1 MDTPEVTGMSAP
13 NPTATVFVREQRGQA
28 FWEAF
33 WRYRGKQLKRRLG
46 AAWLDQ
52 DASGAWTR
60 RKGRVREGYLD
71 ERRAHVAAA
80 ELVAAYVE
88 QADNE
93 ERTDR
98 ERRAAGVT
106 FREVAQAYLSWLQ
119 DVKGAK
125 PATLLNHRSVLAEPG
140 IPYKRGEGVTR
151 GHVMKALGDLPAA
164 KITTRDVEA
173 VLATVS
179 ATDASARTINKHRA
193 IIGAIFAYGIKASTF
208 GLPANPA
215 READKRREPHRG
227 ALVFYSVEEV
237 EALARALADGRH
249 REASTH
255 EVSEQ
260 ERDARHAEDQQDAE
274 MVRVSAYAGLR
285 LGELLAL
292 RWRDVNFAGHALT
305 VGRAMSAGV
314 ESSTKSGR
322 VRRLPLP
329 DQAAAALDR
338 MSRREDFT
346 GADER
351 VFCNPL
357 GRTLD
362 PSALRRRYRRAQAA
376 AGLRALRWHDLRHTY
391 GSLLAAAGVDLV
403 TIQAAMG
410 HSALATTGRYLHARP
425 AADQAEVFTRAFE
438 SRPQAA
444 ARQNLVETFGS
455 GEQI

>member
-1 MDTPEVTGMSAP
+1 MSAQ
-13 NPTATVFVREQRGQA
+13 NPTATVFIREQRGQA
-28 FWEAF
+28 FYEAF
-33 WRYRGKQLKRRLG
+33 WRYGGKQLKRRLG
-46 AAWLDQ
+46 PAWLDQ
-52 DASGAWTR
+52 NATGEWTA
-60 RKGRVREGYLD
+60 RKGRVAEGFLD

-88 QADNE
+88 QASDQ
-93 ERTDR
+93 ERAER
-98 ERRAAGVT
+98 ERRANGVT
-106 FREVAQAYLSWLQ
+106 FREVAHAYLRWLE

-125 PATLLNHRSVLAEPG
+125 PSTLADYRSVLAEPG
-140 IPYKRGEGVTR
+140 LPYRRGTGATL
-151 GHVMKALGDLPAA
+151 GHIMAALGDRSAA
-164 KITTRDVEA
+164 KLTTRDVNA
-173 VLATVS
+173 VLASVS
-179 ATDASARTINKHRA
+179 ATGASPRTVNKHRA
-193 IIGAIFAYGIKASTF
+193 IIAAIFAYGTKASTF
-208 GLPANPA
+208 ALPTNPA

-227 ALVFYSVEEV
+227 ALVYYSVEEV
-237 EALARALADGRH
+237 EALARALADGQH

-255 EVSEQ
+255 EVSHQ
-260 ERDARHAEDQQDAE
+260 EREAQCVEDQQDAE

-292 RWRDVNFAGHALT
+292 RWRDVDFVGHALT
-305 VGRAMSAGV
+305 VERAISAGV

-376 AGLRALRWHDLRHTY
+376 AGLRPLRWHDLRHTY
-391 GSLLAAAGVDLV
+391 GSLLAASGVDLV
-403 TIQAAMG
+403 TIQSVMG

-438 SRPQAA
+438 PASAPRSTTREP
-444 ARQNLVETFGS
+444 ARG
-455 GEQI
+455 

>member
-1 MDTPEVTGMSAP
+1 MSAP

-28 FWEAF
+28 FYEAF

-46 AAWLDQ
+46 PAWLDRGL
-52 DASGAWTR
+52 AGEWTPR
-60 RKGRVREGYLD
+60 RGRVAEGYLD

-80 ELVAAYVE
+80 ELVAAQVA
-88 QADNE
+88 QADDQ

-140 IPYKRGEGVTR
+140 IPYRRGEGVTL
-151 GHVMKALGDLPAA
+151 GHVMKALGDRPAA
-164 KITTRDVEA
+164 KITTRDVEDL
-173 VLATVS
+173 LATVS
-179 ATDASARTINKHRA
+179 ATGASARTVNKHRA
-193 IIGAIFAYGIKASTF
+193 IIGAIFAYGIKGSTF
-208 GLPANPA
+208 ALPGNPA
-215 READKRREPHRG
+215 RDADKRREPHRG
-227 ALVFYSVEEV
+227 ALVYYSVEEV

-255 EVSEQ
+255 EISEQ
-260 ERDARHAEDQQDAE
+260 ERDARRAEDQQDGE

-285 LGELLAL
+285 LGEVLAL
-292 RWRDVNFAGHALT
+292 RWRDVDFAGHALT

-376 AGLRALRWHDLRHTY
+376 AGLRPLRWHDLRHTY

-425 AADQAEVFTRAFE
+425 AADQAEVFTRAFRPSAPLTAE
-438 SRPQAA
+438 VSRPSTSPLA
-444 ARQNLVETFGS
+444 
-455 GEQI
+455 